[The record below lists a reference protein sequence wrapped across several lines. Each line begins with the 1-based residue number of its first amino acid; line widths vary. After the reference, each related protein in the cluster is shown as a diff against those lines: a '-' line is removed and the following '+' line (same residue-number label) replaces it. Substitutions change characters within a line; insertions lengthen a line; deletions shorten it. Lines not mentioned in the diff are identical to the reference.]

1 MKRKLFAMLLAT
13 ALIAAQGLTAF
24 AAGSAEAGGSSSVIT
39 DGSGNPVVKAITDGA
54 KISPLDGSKL
64 DLGKIASSISDRLG
78 KELSGAKVIPSAYF
92 EVAPGSPKTITFWVT
107 TIPDN
112 VNVYALHLN
121 STNGWEEISC
131 TRNGDY
137 LTVTSANGWSPLAF
151 VYTVKGSSGGSS
163 GSGSSSSGGSTP
175 VGLVTSPK
183 TGASSDWS
191 LWMGGAVALLA
202 ISSVMFRKREA

>member
-24 AAGSAEAGGSSSVIT
+24 AAGSAEAGSSAIT
-39 DGSGNPVVKAITDGA
+39 DDSGKTVVQVMTDGA
-54 KISPLDGSKL
+54 KVTPLDSSKL
-64 DLGKIASSISDRLG
+64 DLGKISSSISDRLG

-92 EVAPGSPKTITFWVT
+92 KVEPGSPNTITFRVT

-112 VNVYALHLN
+112 VNVYALHED
-121 STNGWEEISC
+121 SVNGWEEISC

-151 VYTVKGSSGGSS
+151 VYTEKGSGSS
-163 GSGSSSSGGSTP
+163 GSGSPSGSSSSSTP
-175 VGLVTSPK
+175 AGLVASPK
-183 TGASSDWS
+183 TGVASDWS
-191 LWMGGAVALLA
+191 LWMSGAIALLA
-202 ISSVMFRKREA
+202 ISSVMFRRKEA